1 MLKSCIA
8 MVNGNRMITIDGK
21 SYIPA
26 MYRSFRPTPSNVALF
41 HRMGLKLYQM
51 LCSGRK
57 STLGLPYS
65 NYGEIWKGHNRYDFT
80 AFDRQMAMF
89 NRYAPDGYFTVMI
102 QLDMPEWWMKSHPG
116 VPDSF
121 NNLGEAVFSKEWV
134 EGASDYLKS
143 FIAYSEEK
151 YGDRVFAYSF
161 SAGLAT
167 EWFDDARF
175 DGSVSEVKQ
184 ESYRRWLGDP
194 AVVVPTREE
203 I

>member
-1 MLKSCIA
+1 
-8 MVNGNRMITIDGK
+8 
-21 SYIPA
+21 
-26 MYRSFRPTPSNVALF
+26 
-41 HRMGLKLYQM
+41 
-51 LCSGRK
+51 
-57 STLGLPYS
+57 
-65 NYGEIWKGHNRYDFT
+65 
-80 AFDRQMAMF
+80 
-89 NRYAPDGYFTVMI
+89 MI

-121 NNLGEAVFSKEWV
+121 HNLGEAVFSKEWV
-134 EGASDYLKS
+134 EEASDYLKS

-175 DGSVSEVKQ
+175 DGSVSEIKQ

-194 AVVVPTREE
+194 AAVVPTHEE
-203 I
+203 IYDDSGSVFREPNANAIKYMNFCANLTPDLICHFAGEAQSVIHHQKLVGVFFGYMDCPSGPYDWQNRTSTN